1 MKVLVLM
8 ASPNPD
14 GLTAACARAASEGVR
29 EAGGQVEEIRL
40 VDHTIGRCDTCGD
53 GWGTCRSEHECQL
66 QDDFQALHGRV
77 RQAEALVIVTP
88 VYWGEPSEA
97 AKALLDR
104 LRRCEAP
111 RDGESAFSGMPV
123 MAVAAAGESGNGM
136 ISCLA
141 SLERWIDHV
150 RGRKFDLI
158 GVNRWSRA
166 YKLAA
171 IRSAGQALVEQ
182 SSMER

>member
-1 MKVLVLM
+1 MEVLVLM
-8 ASPNPD
+8 ASPNLD
-14 GLTAACARAASEGVR
+14 GLTAACARAAGEGVQA
-29 EAGGQVEEIRL
+29 AGGQVEEIRL
-40 VDHTIGRCDTCGD
+40 TDHEIARCGLCSGGR
-53 GWGTCRSEHECQL
+53 GTCSSEHTCQV
-66 QDDFQALHGRV
+66 QDDFQALHTRV
-77 RQAEALVIVTP
+77 RQADGLVIVTP

-111 RDGESAFSGMPV
+111 REAGSSFSGKPV
-123 MAVAAAGESGNGM
+123 LAVAAAGESGNGM
-136 ISCLA
+136 VACLA

-166 YKLAA
+166 YKLVA

-182 SSMER
+182 TTGGR

>member
-8 ASPNPD
+8 ASPNLD
-14 GLTAACARAASEGVR
+14 GLTAACAQAAGEGVR

-40 VDHTIGRCDTCGD
+40 AEYEIGRCAACGD
-53 GWGTCRSEHECQL
+53 GWGTCRSEHACQV
-66 QDDFQALHGRV
+66 QDDFQALHARV

-88 VYWGEPSEA
+88 VYWGDPSEP

-104 LRRCEAP
+104 LRRCEAL
-111 RDGESAFSGMPV
+111 REAESCFAGRPV
-123 MAVAAAGESGNGM
+123 VAVAAAGGSGNGM
-136 ISCLA
+136 VACLA
-141 SLERWIDHV
+141 GLERWIDHV

-182 SSMER
+182 NGA